1 MTKTIWTGMC
11 TAIVSIATAGITA
24 QTTSPPSNAANA
36 ERKITVTGCLKQAP
50 ASSTDA
56 GAAGPAGTVGTAGAA
71 GAAGTAGDTAAT
83 LNFLLTNAAASA
95 TDTGASPAAA
105 TPPVAAGTSRA
116 QTYRLIANPT
126 ALIPHVGKK
135 VELTGTL
142 DDSGTKPPEPSA
154 APEVN
159 ALTLEVE
166 SGKIVA
172 ASCSG

>member
-1 MTKTIWTGMC
+1 
-11 TAIVSIATAGITA
+11 VATAYSAARA
-24 QTTSPPSNAANA
+24 QRLTRAYTS
-36 ERKITVTGCLKQAP
+36 
-50 ASSTDA
+50 
-56 GAAGPAGTVGTAGAA
+56 
-71 GAAGTAGDTAAT
+71 
-83 LNFLLTNAAASA
+83 
-95 TDTGASPAAA
+95 
-105 TPPVAAGTSRA
+105 AGTSGA

-159 ALTLEVE
+159 ALTLKVE

-172 ASCSG
+172 ASCSE